1 MPEQRRDPKPARVL
15 SGLRLRTPVLAVLV
29 ALALLTGFAYFFH
42 FGATYQP
49 DSATYIVPAGNLLTR
64 HAFLSA
70 DGYPET
76 ERTPGYPLLI
86 LPFLYARLDLEYLVV
101 FQHLLRVGV
110 ILAASAVALSLT
122 RSYRQAV
129 LTAVLLC
136 IDLPLLDAA
145 NSVLSEMPFTVVLS
159 LCLWLLWRDAG
170 DAERPWPWSILY
182 GLLCGAAVLIRPVV
196 LFFFVPAA
204 IYLFLAR
211 RRRRWQA
218 VLIFLV
224 AFALLPLLWAER
236 NYRETGYFTVS
247 SIGGYNMLFYRAA
260 G

>member
-1 MPEQRRDPKPARVL
+1 
-15 SGLRLRTPVLAVLV
+15 
-29 ALALLTGFAYFFH
+29 
-42 FGATYQP
+42 
-49 DSATYIVPAGNLLTR
+49 
-64 HAFLSA
+64 
-70 DGYPET
+70 
-76 ERTPGYPLLI
+76 
-86 LPFLYARLDLEYLVV
+86 
-101 FQHLLRVGV
+101 V

-204 IYLFLAR
+204 IYL
-211 RRRRWQA
+211 
-218 VLIFLV
+218 
-224 AFALLPLLWAER
+224 
-236 NYRETGYFTVS
+236 
-247 SIGGYNMLFYRAA
+247 
-260 G
+260 